1 MAHKKLSDK
10 KVPVQNLPYFSS
22 VTESSVFEVFTVWVD
37 TFWSGKGK
45 RPLLT
50 EARRAAI
57 TRGIA
62 GHGPE
67 KAIKAVRGCAA
78 SEFHMGGNDLGKQYT
93 SLELIFRD
101 DWRVKKFA
109 SMYKPTVEEE

>member
-1 MAHKKLSDK
+1 LAHKKLSGK
-10 KVPVQNLPYFSS
+10 KVPVENLPYFSS
-22 VTESSVFEVFTVWVD
+22 VTESSILEVFTVWVD
-37 TFWSGKGK
+37 TFWSGRGR
-45 RPLLT
+45 RPELT
-50 EARRAAI
+50 HSRRQAI

-62 GHGPE
+62 GHGAQ
-67 KAIKAVRGCAA
+67 KAIKAVLGCSQ

>member
-10 KVPVQNLPYFSS
+10 KVPVENLPYFSS
-22 VTESSVFEVFTVWVD
+22 VTEDAVFQVFTVWVD
-37 TFWSGKGK
+37 TFWSGRGR
-45 RPLLT
+45 RPELT
-50 EARRAAI
+50 KSRHAAI
-57 TRGIA
+57 TKGIA
-62 GHGPE
+62 GHGLQ
-67 KAIKAVRGCAA
+67 KAIKAVQGCSQ

>member
-1 MAHKKLSDK
+1 MAHKKLSQK
-10 KVPVQNLPYFSS
+10 KSPVENLPYFST
-22 VTESSVFEVFTVWVD
+22 VTEDAIFQVFTVWVD
-37 TFWSGKGK
+37 TFWSGRGR
-45 RPLLT
+45 RPQLT
-50 EARRAAI
+50 DTRRAAI

-62 GHGPE
+62 GHGL
-67 KAIKAVRGCAA
+67 KRALRAVRGCAN

-109 SMYKPTVEEE
+109 SLCTVEEE